1 MTQSQL
7 SMLRSQMSGQQMIV
21 QAPQTIF
28 QTQSGQNIAIPLSS
42 LQQQG
47 IFLNQQQIQQPQQQ
61 QQLPQVKEEH

>member
-7 SMLRSQMSGQQMIV
+7 SMLRSQMSGQPMIV

-28 QTQSGQNIAIPLSS
+28 QTHQGQNIAIPLSS

-47 IFLNQQQIQQPQQQ
+47 IFLNQQQIQQNQPQQ
-61 QQLPQVKEEH
+61 VKDEQH

>member
-7 SMLRSQMSGQQMIV
+7 SMLRSQMSGQMIV

-28 QTQSGQNIAIPLSS
+28 QTHPGQNIAIPLSS

-47 IFLNQQQIQQPQQQ
+47 IFLNQQQMQQSQQQ
-61 QQLPQVKEEH
+61 QQVKEEQQH